1 MNWLH
6 HAMLC
11 YLGAGSAGEDEIVAD
26 EQNGGEVMIDCWRT
40 NQLPSEWKKSI
51 LVPMHKEDRKV
62 CNNYCGTSLLSILG
76 LMLSL
81 VLLDRLDHS

>member
-1 MNWLH
+1 M
-6 HAMLC
+6 
-11 YLGAGSAGEDEIVAD
+11 
-26 EQNGGEVMIDCWRT
+26 
-40 NQLPSEWKKSI
+40 PSEWKKSI

-81 VLLDRLDHS
+81 VLLDRLETIVEL

>member
-26 EQNGGEVMIDCWRT
+26 EQNGGEVMIDCWRY
-40 NQLPSEWKKSI
+40 SKK
-51 LVPMHKEDRKV
+51 
-62 CNNYCGTSLLSILG
+62 CGEQTSCQVNGKSQYWSPCTRRTG
-76 LMLSL
+76 RYATTTVAHHYS
-81 VLLDRLDHS
+81 VFWD